1 MKKTIYIFGVCC
13 AIALSACSE
22 AKTTEEAKAGEEEVA
37 VEEPEEISIVGNWKM
52 SEIDLGIEI
61 PKGQEATFA
70 ALRKDMIDNTKM
82 TYNADG
88 TFTQTDKMEVVRT
101 IKGTYVVDGKS
112 LKTTVDGNE
121 DVMNIASLE
130 ANTLVLTM
138 DERGSTMTM
147 TYSR

>member
-13 AIALSACSE
+13 AIALSSCSE
-22 AKTTEEAKAGEEEVA
+22 SKTTEEEKAGEEEVA

-52 SEIDLGIEI
+52 SDIDLGIEI
-61 PKGQEATFA
+61 PKGQEATFDKM
-70 ALRKDMIDNTKM
+70 RKDMIANTKM

-101 IKGTYVVDGKS
+101 IKGTYVVDGNS
-112 LKTTVDGNE
+112 LKTTVDGE
-121 DVMNIASLE
+121 ESTMNIASLE
-130 ANTLVLTM
+130 ANKLVLTM
-138 DERGSTMTM
+138 EDRGSTMTM